1 MLHVGQLLNV
11 PLPAAIYSVALPGLS
26 SCLTLLL
33 ELTFAGF
40 LPATIHLLDVLL
52 LTYSSNPLRIFMAAE
67 DFIPAVKGIGYTP
80 GSGGFANIVPTG
92 NSAMSNAIK
101 VAGKGGSGATSY
113 WWNAG
118 QNTTL
123 DIYNMAHG
131 SIAYANA
138 ARLQTQADR
147 AGHIAP
153 KFGMN
158 PLQFQSMVKS
168 GNYEGSIVFGRLPK
182 SSAAGYVGGES
193 VGEGVQSVEDVV
205 PYRTMKNPSNVEHH
219 AGGARLIRGDGS
231 KVGLNKLDL
240 ETPEFHDWMKGYAKN
255 LKETIGENAILPKG
269 TQELLDAPT
278 FAEGNASL
286 GKYLETKY
294 PGKFVDP
301 KLTSIMPNA
310 EGILSFKHGVDGS
323 NPGKVM
329 RSSIDE
335 NLVRESKSVIPQRAT
350 QGLSIGSPVEMKTI
364 AGAPRRM
371 PIQRATAA
379 TQARIASSVA
389 METVEDN
396 VGRVVQRSGATSR
409 LLGAASE
416 ASAHVA
422 GGAAKSGLLRDAAAA
437 ATILGKRL

>member
-1 MLHVGQLLNV
+1 
-11 PLPAAIYSVALPGLS
+11 
-26 SCLTLLL
+26 
-33 ELTFAGF
+33 
-40 LPATIHLLDVLL
+40 
-52 LTYSSNPLRIFMAAE
+52 MAAE

-80 GSGGFANIVPTG
+80 GSGGFPNIVPTG
-92 NSAMSNAIK
+92 NSAMSNAIEM
-101 VAGKGGSGATSY
+101 AGKGGSGATSY

-118 QNTTL
+118 RNTTL
-123 DIYNMAHG
+123 DIYGMAEG

-158 PLQFQSMVKS
+158 PLEFHSMVKS
-168 GNYEGSIVFGRLPK
+168 GNYEGSIVFGRLSK
-182 SSAAGYVGGES
+182 STAAGYIGGES
-193 VGEGVQSVEDVV
+193 AGEAVQSVDDVV
-205 PYRTMKNPSNVEHH
+205 PYRVMSLPENVTHTVSG
-219 AGGARLIRGDGS
+219 AKINYSGGVSASVTRE
-231 KVGLNKLDL
+231 GLRD
-240 ETPEFHDWMKGYAKN
+240 PQMHDWMKSYAKN

-286 GKYLETKY
+286 TKYLEAKHPGKY
-294 PGKFVDP
+294 PNAT
-301 KLTSIMPNA
+301 LASIMPDQK
-310 EGILSFKHGVDGS
+310 GIINFKFGVDGS
-323 NPGKVM
+323 SPGKVM

-335 NLVRESKSVIPQRAT
+335 NLVRESESVIPQRGT

-364 AGAPRRM
+364 AGAPRKM

-379 TQARIASSVA
+379 TQAKIASSVA

-409 LLGAASE
+409 LLGAATE

-422 GGAAKSGLLRDAAAA
+422 GGAAKSGLLRQAAAA
-437 ATILGKRL
+437 ATILKTIT

>member
-1 MLHVGQLLNV
+1 
-11 PLPAAIYSVALPGLS
+11 
-26 SCLTLLL
+26 
-33 ELTFAGF
+33 
-40 LPATIHLLDVLL
+40 
-52 LTYSSNPLRIFMAAE
+52 MAAE

-92 NSAMSNAIK
+92 NSAMSNAIEI
-101 VAGKGGSGATSY
+101 AGKGGSGATSY

-118 QNTTL
+118 RNTTL
-123 DIYNMAHG
+123 DIYGMAEG

-147 AGHIAP
+147 AMDIAT

-158 PLQFQSMVKS
+158 PQAFHSMIKS
-168 GNYEGSIVFGRLPK
+168 GNYEGSVVFGRLPK
-182 SSAAGYVGGES
+182 ISAAGYIGGES
-193 VGEGVQSVEDVV
+193 AGEAVQSVDDVV
-205 PYRTMKNPSNVEHH
+205 PYRIMSLPENVTHTVSG
-219 AGGARLIRGDGS
+219 AKINYSGGVSAPLTRE
-231 KVGLNKLDL
+231 GLRD
-240 ETPEFHDWMKGYAKN
+240 PQMHDWMKSYAKN
-255 LKETIGENAILPKG
+255 LKETIGENATLPKG

-286 GKYLETKY
+286 GKYLKTKY
-294 PGKFVDP
+294 PGKYVDP

-323 NPGKVM
+323 SPGKVM
-329 RSSIDE
+329 RSSIDD
-335 NLVRESKSVIPQRAT
+335 NLAPK
-350 QGLSIGSPVEMKTI
+350 GLQIGSPVEMKTI
-364 AGAPRRM
+364 AGAPRKM
-371 PIQRATAA
+371 PMQRATGA
-379 TQARIASSVA
+379 TQAKIASSVA

-416 ASAHVA
+416 ASAAVA

-437 ATILGKRL
+437 VTILGKRL